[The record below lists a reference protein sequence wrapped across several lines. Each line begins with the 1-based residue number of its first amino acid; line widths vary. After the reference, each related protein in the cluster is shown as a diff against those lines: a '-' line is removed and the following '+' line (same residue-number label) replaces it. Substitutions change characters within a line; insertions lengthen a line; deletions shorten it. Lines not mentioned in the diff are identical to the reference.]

1 MDFTRLIS
9 QHRSKADE
17 ISSLQKLIFSINENN
32 FDNIKDQI
40 LHSKFTLTKE
50 SFRILIATIGIGFHT
65 RPQQYESFV
74 DLICSLKDLIKKFLT
89 PHELYNVLRLEI
101 SNFFLLELISHQIM
115 LFSDLF
121 SIPRDDGDDFQQFFA
136 PELIIYNRAEYES
149 KFKDMDLQK
158 HIKTRETGENE
169 SQIAS
174 IIMRDDINE
183 FINYVSQTNIQY
195 NSEIPDSIYEKCFY
209 LTQKYKKITVI
220 EYCAFFGSIN
230 IFKYL
235 VSNKAT
241 ETNNLGFYSIA
252 GGCFEIVHLCEQM
265 NCNFSAGLKAALIF
279 HQYDVLDYLLSNG
292 YTLDHNMIYSCI
304 EGFNYWYF
312 YQLFNDQIDRNMQ
325 FPNGNTLIIF
335 TMKHMYS
342 EFGIAIS
349 SLSGV
354 DFNRTDIVS
363 FFLYF
368 VL

>member
-1 MDFTRLIS
+1 
-9 QHRSKADE
+9 
-17 ISSLQKLIFSINENN
+17 
-32 FDNIKDQI
+32 
-40 LHSKFTLTKE
+40 
-50 SFRILIATIGIGFHT
+50 
-65 RPQQYESFV
+65 
-74 DLICSLKDLIKKFLT
+74 
-89 PHELYNVLRLEI
+89 
-101 SNFFLLELISHQIM
+101 
-115 LFSDLF
+115 
-121 SIPRDDGDDFQQFFA
+121 
-136 PELIIYNRAEYES
+136 
-149 KFKDMDLQK
+149 
-158 HIKTRETGENE
+158 
-169 SQIAS
+169 
-174 IIMRDDINE
+174 
-183 FINYVSQTNIQY
+183 
-195 NSEIPDSIYEKCFY
+195 
-209 LTQKYKKITVI
+209 
-220 EYCAFFGSIN
+220 
-230 IFKYL
+230 
-235 VSNKAT
+235 
-241 ETNNLGFYSIA
+241 
-252 GGCFEIVHLCEQM
+252 M